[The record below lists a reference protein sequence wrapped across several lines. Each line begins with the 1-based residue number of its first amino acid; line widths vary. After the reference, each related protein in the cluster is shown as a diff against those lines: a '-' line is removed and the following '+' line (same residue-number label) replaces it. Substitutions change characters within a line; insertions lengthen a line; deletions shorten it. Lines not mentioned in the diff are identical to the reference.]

1 MDLATYNAAK
11 SRDDLRSYIYE
22 RLGCVLSGVLLW
34 DDDEGGVDN
43 DADNGEDDDD
53 AMVWQSINGKDT
65 QSDCEP
71 VGGRRGRRRR

>member
-1 MDLATYNAAK
+1 M
-11 SRDDLRSYIYE
+11 SR
-22 RLGCVLSGVLLW
+22 W

-43 DADNGEDDDD
+43 DADNGEDDDDDD